1 MKIKTSY
8 LYLPFFFFLFSFL
21 FSKVALAVCPVC
33 TVAVVGGIELSRYLG
48 VDDSI
53 TGLWIGGLTVSLIFW
68 TIDWFNKKNIRFKG
82 RKILV
87 TLGYY
92 LLVVLPLYLLKIIH
106 LHIPRYKTFCGC
118 GIDKMSVGI
127 ASGSIVFLIGVL
139 VYEYLKKK
147 NNGHAHFPFEK
158 IVFPIAP
165 LIILSIIFYF
175 LTK

>member
-1 MKIKTSY
+1 MKIKSFS
-8 LYLPFFFFLFSFL
+8 LYLSFFFFLFSFL
-21 FSKVALAVCPVC
+21 ISRAALAVCPVC

-48 VDDSI
+48 VDDSV
-53 TGLWIGGLTVSLIFW
+53 TGLWVGGLTVSLIFW
-68 TIDWFNKKNIRFKG
+68 TIDWLNKKNIRFKG

-92 LLVVLPLYLLKIIH
+92 ALVVLPLYFLKIIH
-106 LHIPRYKTFCGC
+106 LRLPRYQTFCGC
-118 GIDKMSVGI
+118 GIDKMTVGI
-127 ASGSIVFLIGVL
+127 ASGSIAFLIGVL
-139 VYEYLKKK
+139 LYEYLKKK

-165 LIILSIIFYF
+165 LIILSFVFYY